1 MNIFVYS
8 DESGVLDKA
17 HNDIFVFG
25 GLVFL
30 SKDERDV
37 AARKYSAAEKSLR
50 NSKNYKQDVELKAAI
65 ISAGEKRKLFRSL
78 NSYYKFGVIVEQA
91 RVLDRIMADKKS
103 KQRYLD
109 YVFKIGVKKLLEE
122 LIRRS
127 VIIPDEVENM
137 YFYADE
143 HTTSTNGLYELRES
157 LEEEFKRG
165 MYSRNFTTFFP
176 PLFPGIHR
184 VELKFCN
191 SASVRLVRAADIIA
205 NRVFHDAVSG
215 ERTNR
220 FDNDRNKLF
229 ITKLP

>member
-37 AARKYSAAEKSLR
+37 AARKYSAAEKALR

-78 NSYYKFGVIVEQA
+78 NRYYKFGVIVEQT

-109 YVFKIGVKKLLEE
+109 YVFKIGTAMPNAAE
-122 LIRRS
+122 I
-127 VIIPDEVENM
+127 EVEEWPVPKESYSLSLRLGNPLIP
-137 YFYADE
+137 
-143 HTTSTNGLYELRES
+143 LY
-157 LEEEFKRG
+157 
-165 MYSRNFTTFFP
+165 
-176 PLFPGIHR
+176 
-184 VELKFCN
+184 
-191 SASVRLVRAADIIA
+191 
-205 NRVFHDAVSG
+205 
-215 ERTNR
+215 
-220 FDNDRNKLF
+220 
-229 ITKLP
+229 